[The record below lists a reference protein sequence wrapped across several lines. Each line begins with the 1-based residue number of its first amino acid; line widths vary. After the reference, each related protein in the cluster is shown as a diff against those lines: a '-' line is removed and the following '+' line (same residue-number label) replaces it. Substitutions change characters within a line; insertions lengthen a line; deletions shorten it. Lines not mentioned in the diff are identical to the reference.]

1 MVPRSERR
9 PLGLASAVSLAIV
22 SFIDFYT
29 ARSLSLVAYV
39 EPSLVGL
46 VQALEVGL
54 SVVCAIGVALILI
67 TWPFLDREAHRRLT
81 LAVLGIQTVGLV
93 LDILALLMT
102 TIFGKHENP
111 LYLLLEAAL
120 VHISTVQLFSVW
132 YATLDHH
139 RQLERREGPI
149 CDVHSEGATAAP
161 SDTSPMNRLRG
172 QSPRS
177 KRTILGRRLA
187 AGPFSSLAP
196 AAVLRVVPSGAP
208 AYTVRG
214 MIELD
219 ELVGQSPAIESVR
232 RDLRRL
238 LAVVR
243 EGRRLP
249 AILIQGETGTGKGLV
264 AKLLHRHGPRARG
277 PFVDLNCAAIPETLL
292 EGELFGYERAAFPAA
307 RRAKAGLLQSSSG

>member
-111 LYLLLEAAL
+111 FYLLLEAAL

-139 RQLERREGPI
+139 RQL
-149 CDVHSEGATAAP
+149 
-161 SDTSPMNRLRG
+161 
-172 QSPRS
+172 
-177 KRTILGRRLA
+177 
-187 AGPFSSLAP
+187 
-196 AAVLRVVPSGAP
+196 
-208 AYTVRG
+208 
-214 MIELD
+214 
-219 ELVGQSPAIESVR
+219 
-232 RDLRRL
+232 
-238 LAVVR
+238 VR
-243 EGRRLP
+243 ELGGP
-249 AILIQGETGTGKGLV
+249 E
-264 AKLLHRHGPRARG
+264 HRQRITWPQHSARYPG
-277 PFVDLNCAAIPETLL
+277 YEDWAPGFVDYYS
-292 EGELFGYERAAFPAA
+292 FAFTV
-307 RRAKAGLLQSSSG
+307 SS